1 MIEGIDVVFRHIRR
15 PETVAWYRDVLG
27 LNLLHDDGHWAEF
40 SLSDGVRFAL
50 DRPEDAPSAF
60 EMQPVVVS
68 FRVRDMEQAVSML
81 QSRGVHFVEGGPRGI
96 IQDVGP
102 SLVATFEDPEGHRL
116 QLSQRKEIP
125 Q

>member
-27 LNLLHDDGHWAEF
+27 LFLLHDDGHWAEF
-40 SLSDGVRFAL
+40 SPSDGVRFAL

-60 EMQPVVVS
+60 ETQAVVVS
-68 FRVRDMEQAVSML
+68 FRVRDIEQTVRML
-81 QSRGVHFVEGGPRGI
+81 QSRGIRFLEGSRGI

-102 SLVATFEDPEGHRL
+102 SLVATFEDPEGQGL
-116 QLSQRKEIP
+116 QLSQRKENP